1 MARGIPALLA
11 AGGGIPPHR
20 VGVLHREL
28 DPEVR
33 KDFGS
38 VLVIGFLRA
47 GAVWGI
53 AGSKPMTVEREGEG
67 AGKDGQKETGGW
79 SDPEGLV
86 SILEE
91 VKERAERLCQQFK
104 EQREKRQGN
113 LDVTHPSDD
122 ELKKCE
128 SSVKRNAALIKKL
141 RGISEES
148 RNSLCEEILKVNQSR
163 YVSEAVVAIAE
174 TPIKS
179 KDIPAAIQ
187 VCTLLHNR
195 YSDFRAGIVDAL
207 VKSLNGANKSAGDDE
222 KVIGSRR
229 RSCVRLLV
237 ELLLCGVHQNLSV
250 LHSVLKE
257 LVVADYHSN
266 QDGYLLHLLLLTTF
280 SKAGRDQLLGLPH
293 KPRISLPIGVEGE
306 EGDGVPEAVQP
317 ALRCAKA
324 ALLDLEA
331 EQSKRFMAPEEDR
344 RQFRD
349 GLERAFSV
357 ASSTLVTEHADLRQQ
372 EQDNMHVLNTRGE
385 LPEEMA
391 AQYEKKRKAFEALQ
405 RNMSAF
411 AESLDKDLPDL
422 PDDSLTRVTT
432 DSQATGGDLGDDS
445 GPPPLFDDAETQAFY
460 ETLPDL
466 RALVPAVLL
475 GVAED
480 KDKDEEESTPR
491 KADGKKEEVSKKL
504 EGKKAAKKGEGKEEG
519 GEKGERGGEDGA
531 KKGEGNSVE
540 EGVKKDGG
548 RGADEGKETEG
559 EGKAA
564 DKVMAKDGR
573 ARASNQELDALLSRL
588 PTCVTRDSA
597 DEISVNFCYLNS
609 KAARKRLM
617 RALCDVPKGSLQLL
631 SFFAR
636 IAATLK
642 QVYPDIANGVCQYL
656 EEEFAAL
663 LTHKDPTEMTLE
675 PRIRNMRYIGELCKF
690 RIIPFGTV
698 FIFLKQLL
706 DDFVHHSIDAA
717 CALIETAGSFLI
729 RLPETQ
735 IRMENMLEVM
745 MRLKNAKTLDNRQKT
760 LVDSAYFVCKPP
772 RSGARRKRRP
782 PIHAYIRHLIYNVL
796 MEDSILYVLKK
807 LRRVPWAEYEYII
820 VRCLVKA
827 AGRRFSHVSLVASLC
842 AGLTKYHDTLAIR
855 IVDEVLEEM
864 QNGLEYPSFGLY
876 QRRVAH
882 VRLLGELYNYRL
894 LDSRTLFES
903 LYWILNF
910 GHDTPEDAMRLD
922 PPGDTFRIRMI
933 CTLLDTCGRYF
944 SKGTAKRKLDRFLS
958 FFQRYILSKPPLSLD
973 VEYDITDLLERLRSD
988 LKRRCIG
995 RITGNGLAPCL
1006 HADDDSASSSASEE
1020 GGERDG
1026 GEDAMNTADE
1036 NDGVGLDDD
1045 DVAVGFVRK
1054 ATPETDE
1061 EFERDLKSLLQDYQG
1076 RRVVSLSSPSGQAPP
1091 ESPAADEGPQVSVPF
1106 KMLMKKGGRDDR
1118 SRELQVPMSVS
1129 LAAHQVVQ
1137 EDLEALERSKI
1148 KELVLAANVRAEQ
1161 EQLAAAGVPPIRRMS
1176 DRGRAPY
1183 TYGGRRYSSSRKRR

>member
-480 KDKDEEESTPR
+480 K
-491 KADGKKEEVSKKL
+491 
-504 EGKKAAKKGEGKEEG
+504 
-519 GEKGERGGEDGA
+519 
-531 KKGEGNSVE
+531 
-540 EGVKKDGG
+540 
-548 RGADEGKETEG
+548 
-559 EGKAA
+559 
-564 DKVMAKDGR
+564 VMAKDGR

-988 LKRRCIG
+988 LKRFQTFEEAQKAVEDIEAQEAV
-995 RITGNGLAPCL
+995 TE
-1006 HADDDSASSSASEE
+1006 DDDSASSSASEE